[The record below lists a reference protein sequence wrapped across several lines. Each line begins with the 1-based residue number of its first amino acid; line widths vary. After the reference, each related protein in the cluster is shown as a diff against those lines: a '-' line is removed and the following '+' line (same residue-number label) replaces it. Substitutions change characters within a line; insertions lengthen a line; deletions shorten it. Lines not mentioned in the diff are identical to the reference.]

1 MELLESTWF
10 LSKPFDTEHKQYVL
24 LNFLQQVNRDI
35 EREDYYPAIKNVFDL
50 ISELKF
56 ARQLLEEKPQLPVKS
71 IRQDQIWTEINRE
84 DYTTNEKNQILHI
97 VNEALESLYG
107 YVEIG
112 SILWDNIR
120 DKIKIFNFHKE
131 KDPVNSGILII
142 RNMSTDEIFCHF
154 WSKAKISSQEA
165 VIMKKIDLANNY
177 FSLSYEYII
186 NEILVEMDGRTTK
199 PRVTVMEIL
208 DDFCSESSILKI
220 AKDLFVKEIERNFEL
235 L

>member
-10 LSKPFDTEHKQYVL
+10 LSKPFDTEHKQYIL
-24 LNFLQQVNRDI
+24 LNFLQQINKDI

-50 ISELKF
+50 INELKF
-56 ARQLLEEKPQLPVKS
+56 ARHLLEEKPQLPVKS
-71 IRQDQIWTEINRE
+71 IRQDQIWKQMNQE
-84 DYTTNEKNQILHI
+84 DYTVSDKKHILHI

-131 KDPVNSGILII
+131 LEPSNSGILII
-142 RNMSTDEIFCHF
+142 RNMSTDEIFCHL
-154 WSKAKISSQEA
+154 WSKTKISSQEA
-165 VIMKKIDLANNY
+165 VIMKKIDLDNNY

-186 NEILVEMDGRTTK
+186 NEILAQTNGSTVK
-199 PRVTVMEIL
+199 PKVTVMEIL

-220 AKDLFVKEIERNFEL
+220 AKDLFVKDIEKNFEL